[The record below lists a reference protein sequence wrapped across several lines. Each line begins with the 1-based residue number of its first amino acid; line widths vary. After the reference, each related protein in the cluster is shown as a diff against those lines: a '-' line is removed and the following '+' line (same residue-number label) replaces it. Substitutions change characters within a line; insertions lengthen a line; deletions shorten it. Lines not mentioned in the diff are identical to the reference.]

1 VVDTG
6 GPHPLV
12 VGEVGASNGDEA
24 APTVLIYGHFDVQPE
39 GDLSLWESPPF
50 VPEVRDGWLYG
61 RGTADDKGQLYVMLK
76 AVQLMARD
84 GALPVNVRVACDGEE
99 EVGGDSIVDFIGQDE
114 RGADACL
121 ILDGSMVRRDVPA
134 FVVATRGIG
143 YYHVR
148 VRTGD
153 RDLHSG
159 VYGGAALNAIHALTT
174 MLDAVVA
181 LPPEL
186 RAGAAPPTSE
196 EVASWAELA
205 PGNEVLEAQGAR
217 PADERAADELYLR
230 TCAAPSVDVNGI
242 HGGEPDLQ
250 KTVLP
255 VEAHANVSIRLAPGQ
270 DAEEIDAAFQRLL
283 QAAAPAGADVQIER
297 WALNAP
303 GLIDP
308 DSAPVRLALDAF
320 ERALG
325 TRPLLT
331 RIGGTLPIVA
341 ALDARGIPAILSGF
355 DLPDGNVHSPNER
368 LRAEY
373 VPLGVE
379 TVRETLVALGGLRS

>member
-1 VVDTG
+1 
-6 GPHPLV
+6 
-12 VGEVGASNGDEA
+12 
-24 APTVLIYGHFDVQPE
+24 
-39 GDLSLWESPPF
+39 

-217 PADERAADELYLR
+217 PADKRAADELYLR

-283 QAAAPAGADVQIER
+283 RAAAPTGADVQIER